1 LRSIV
6 DLTHTLYTGMPTYPG
21 DEPSPEITSTP
32 SKIAANIQTSTIR
45 LGSHFGTHID
55 APLHFLPNS
64 KGLMDFPID
73 SFAGQAICLNKRNY
87 ENSPIDLT
95 PKECSSIRQS
105 SPDWVLIYT
114 GFDEN
119 WGRPEY
125 FSRHPFL
132 SHALCRF
139 IIDTSITGI
148 GIDFPSIDAADAA
161 EANFPIHHLI
171 LNAGLL
177 VLENLTNLGKLPL
190 DRTFEFYA
198 LPLKTETEAAP
209 ARVVAVL

>member
-21 DEPSPEITSTP
+21 DEPVPEIISAP
-32 SKIAANIQTSTIR
+32 SDIAADIQTAAIR

-55 APLHFLPNS
+55 APLHFLPNG
-64 KGLMDFPID
+64 KGLMDFPIE
-73 SFAGQAICLNKRNY
+73 SFAGQAICLNKKDHAD
-87 ENSPIDLT
+87 SLIDLT
-95 PKECSSIRQS
+95 PKEYPFIRKS
-105 SPDWVLIYT
+105 SPDWILIYT
-114 GFDEN
+114 GFDKN

-132 SHALCRF
+132 SHAFCRF
-139 IIDTSITGI
+139 IIDTGVTGI

-161 EANFPIHHLI
+161 EDNFPIHHLI

-177 VLENLTNLGKLPL
+177 VLENLTNLGKLPQN
-190 DRTFEFYA
+190 RTFELYA
-198 LPLKTETEAAP
+198 LPLKTKTEAAP